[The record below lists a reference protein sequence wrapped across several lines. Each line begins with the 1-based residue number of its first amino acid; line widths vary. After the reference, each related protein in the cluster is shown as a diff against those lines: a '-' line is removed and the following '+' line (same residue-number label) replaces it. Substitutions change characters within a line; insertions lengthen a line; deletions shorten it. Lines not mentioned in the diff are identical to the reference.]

1 MTYRKTLTLLVLTFS
16 ALSLAGCGTSNPT
29 PTASPSPTPAA
40 SQADTYESDI
50 LLANNELEEEFLEI
64 ALASCELTTT
74 KSLNLYDSQGNTS
87 TTTYFRPS
95 DNLLDPENQLS
106 ENALGDFIPG
116 IYTENLPGLFYPCLL
131 EAQAASATD
140 LNAELFEHSVEKI
153 GPFNYVWSQ
162 HQGGANL
169 ESMYFDVM
177 DGLISQYSKE
187 QGSAIKTEVAYTD
200 FSGDI
205 ADFFIGAYGY

>member
-1 MTYRKTLTLLVLTFS
+1 MADRKRLTLVALTLA
-16 ALSLAGCGTSNPT
+16 ALSLAGCSTPT
-29 PTASPSPTPAA
+29 PDPLTSPSSTPSATQVDA
-40 SQADTYESDI
+40 YQSDI

-64 ALASCELTTT
+64 ALASCELTKT
-74 KSLNLYDSQGNTS
+74 KSLSLYDLQGNTS

-116 IYTENLPGLFYPCLL
+116 IYTENLPALFYPCLL
-131 EAQAASATD
+131 EAQAASAAD
-140 LNAELFEHSVEKI
+140 LNAELFEHTVEKI

-169 ESMYFDVM
+169 ETLYFDVM

-200 FSGDI
+200 FSGDV
-205 ADFFIGAYGY
+205 ADFFVGTYGY

>member
-1 MTYRKTLTLLVLTFS
+1 MAYRKKFALLALTLA
-16 ALSLAGCGTSNPT
+16 ALSLAGCSTPT
-29 PTASPSPTPAA
+29 PDPLASPSSTPSV
-40 SQADTYESDI
+40 SQVDAYQSDI

-74 KSLNLYDSQGNTS
+74 KSLNLYDLQGNTS

-106 ENALGDFIPG
+106 ENSLGDFIPG
-116 IYTENLPGLFYPCLL
+116 IYTENLPALFLPCLL
-131 EAQAASATD
+131 EKQAALAQD
-140 LNAELFEHSVEKI
+140 PNAVLLEHTVEKI

-162 HQGGANL
+162 HHGGASL
-169 ESMYFDVM
+169 ESTYYDVT
-177 DGLISQYSKE
+177 DGLISQYSAE

-200 FSGDI
+200 FSGDV
-205 ADFFIGAYGY
+205 ADFFVGAYGY